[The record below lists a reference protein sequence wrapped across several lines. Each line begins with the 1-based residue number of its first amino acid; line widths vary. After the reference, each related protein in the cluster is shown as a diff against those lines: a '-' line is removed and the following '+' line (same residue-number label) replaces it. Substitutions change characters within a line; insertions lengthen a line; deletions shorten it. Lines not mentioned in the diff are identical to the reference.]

1 MSGKKKKRLSEE
13 ELDMV
18 DDTEEIEEIDEEEER
33 AKSARRKTRR
43 DARKAAVRAAAEAEL
58 EDSDDEEEELKPK
71 VRRVAPGKDDF
82 DFKISHTHDAAMA
95 KLLRSRGV
103 SPIDIMH
110 GTKNFSL
117 EDVVQPIEA
126 LTFGKLKKINKNKQ
140 LNWYESSYKRVLSQS
155 WLSAGI
161 GGFPSDARAKQVALH
176 LFIRAIE
183 EYQSRDPR
191 KNQNRSLPLWHHVY
205 GGFGDKLRD
214 MSSDFPSFI
223 VISNITPECTGLKME
238 KVRDCLTKFNN
249 LNIPVVVVCA
259 GQDPYTLFTNRLYY
273 PMRWGL
279 HIGHATTQL

>member
-1 MSGKKKKRLSEE
+1 MGKRKLSDE

-18 DDTEEIEEIDEEEER
+18 DDSDTDSEGPTEAEYEEVEEE
-33 AKSARRKTRR
+33 KQ
-43 DARKAAVRAAAEAEL
+43 
-58 EDSDDEEEELKPK
+58 K

-82 DFKISHTHDAAMA
+82 DFRIRHTHDAAMA
-95 KLLRSRGV
+95 KLLRARGV
-103 SPIDIMH
+103 SPLDIMH
-110 GTKNFSL
+110 GTKNFNL
-117 EDVVQPIEA
+117 EDVIQPIEA
-126 LTFGKLKKINKNKQ
+126 QTFGKVKRINRNKQ
-140 LNWYESSYKRVLSQS
+140 LGWYESSYKKVLGQS

-161 GGFPSDARAKQVALH
+161 GGFPSDARAKHVALH

-191 KNQNRSLPLWHHVY
+191 KNQNRSLPFWHHVY
-205 GGFGDKLRD
+205 GGFGDRLRD
-214 MSSDFPSFI
+214 MTSDYPSFI

-259 GQDPYTLFTNRLYY
+259 GQDPYTLFTTRLYY

-279 HIGHATTQL
+279 HIGHAVTQL